1 MSAFTFTR
9 HAEKRVAQRGIREE
23 DLDLAMEMGT
33 EVEGGILVREKD
45 CDEIARQHKRFIERV
60 LRLKGIRIVVANESV
75 ITAYRASG
83 RKERAL
89 LRR

>member
-9 HAEKRVAQRGIREE
+9 HAEKRVAQRGIREK

-33 EVEGGILVREKD
+33 DVPGGILVREKD
-45 CDEIARQHKRFIERV
+45 CDEVVRQLKRRIERV
-60 LRLKGIRIVVANESV
+60 QRLKGVYIVVAGESI
-75 ITAYRASG
+75 ITAYHANG